1 MSPRVYV
8 VSALVVSA
16 VLKIWL
22 ILIDVVPF
30 NSDEAVVALMAR
42 HILKGAR
49 PIFFYGQAYMGSLDA
64 WIVASGFWLFG
75 EKIWVIRLVQGFL
88 YLLTLLTT
96 VWLGKEVF
104 GKWQVG
110 IIAAWLL
117 AIPTVNVTLYTTVTL
132 GGYGEAL
139 LIGNLI
145 LISSFRIGKYFQVCI
160 AVPAWLWLIWGFLT
174 GLGLWAFGLT
184 IVYSLPTA
192 IYLVQSLWKRLRQG
206 GDNSRF
212 RLSYFIRIFLLVG
225 FGFVLGSMPWWN
237 YALRY
242 GLTDLVFELS
252 GGAIAGVEGL
262 PWLLQIKQHFINFL
276 ILGTTVV
283 FGLRPPW
290 GVNWLGLP
298 LLPFVFIFWV
308 MVIIYISNF
317 LRKSRP
323 VPSEIGVLAS
333 VILILVL
340 GFVITPFGADPTGRY
355 FLPMAV
361 PLALFAGMMI
371 WDWRQKFG
379 FLALGLVLLVVVH
392 NIWGTA
398 QVANQY
404 PPGVTT
410 QFDAITQIDHRN
422 MDDLITFLDKHG
434 ETRGY
439 SNYWVSYPLAFL
451 SKEELVFVPHLP
463 YHQDFRYTERD
474 DRYKPYGD
482 LVSEGSRLA
491 YVTTNNTD
499 LDIFLRKVFTETG
512 VQWDE
517 EQIGDYKVFY
527 NLSTLVYAQDIGLD
541 IYAP

>member
-1 MSPRVYV
+1 
-8 VSALVVSA
+8 
-16 VLKIWL
+16 
-22 ILIDVVPF
+22 
-30 NSDEAVVALMAR
+30 
-42 HILKGAR
+42 
-49 PIFFYGQAYMGSLDA
+49 
-64 WIVASGFWLFG
+64 
-75 EKIWVIRLVQGFL
+75 
-88 YLLTLLTT
+88 
-96 VWLGKEVF
+96 
-104 GKWQVG
+104 
-110 IIAAWLL
+110 
-117 AIPTVNVTLYTTVTL
+117 
-132 GGYGEAL
+132 
-139 LIGNLI
+139 
-145 LISSFRIGKYFQVCI
+145 
-160 AVPAWLWLIWGFLT
+160 
-174 GLGLWAFGLT
+174 
-184 IVYSLPTA
+184 
-192 IYLVQSLWKRLRQG
+192 
-206 GDNSRF
+206 
-212 RLSYFIRIFLLVG
+212 
-225 FGFVLGSMPWWN
+225 
-237 YALRY
+237 
-242 GLTDLVFELS
+242 
-252 GGAIAGVEGL
+252 
-262 PWLLQIKQHFINFL
+262 
-276 ILGTTVV
+276 
-283 FGLRPPW
+283 
-290 GVNWLGLP
+290 
-298 LLPFVFIFWV
+298 
-308 MVIIYISNF
+308 
-317 LRKSRP
+317 
-323 VPSEIGVLAS
+323 
-333 VILILVL
+333 L